1 MEKVLYRKYR
11 SKRLDEVV
19 GQKHIT
25 NTLSN
30 AIQTGVIS
38 HAYLFTGPRGVGKTS
53 VARILAHEIND
64 LDYSDSGEHLDI
76 IEIDAASNR
85 RIEEIRELRDKI
97 HVAPTSA
104 KYKVYIIDEVH
115 MLTTEAFNA
124 LLKTLEEPPAH
135 VVFILATT
143 ETHKLPATIVSR
155 TQRYAFKPINQKDI
169 EQHLRQIAN
178 KENIAIEDDALMLIA
193 EHGEG
198 SFRDSISLLNQFLGI
213 DKTVDESD
221 VLDLLGLAPS
231 GAIQELYQGI
241 QNRDLQKVNS
251 LLIDL
256 RDQGVLA
263 TTVAKQL
270 SNKYRSMIISQK
282 HDTSSAIRLL
292 EALVSIPSSPDPSAS
307 LELVLFKF
315 ILESPD
321 SNTKISVPPKTN
333 NETKKVMKKEIGKDV
348 KNTQVTPNHEKATIE
363 LPAPDQKPNTTENPQ
378 PASNDESQ
386 NEISDDWAS
395 IISIAKAKHSTI
407 YSVLRMATPEFD
419 NDIMKLSFNF
429 KFHQRQLNEPKQK
442 KLIQEILEEY
452 YKKPIDV
459 RILAKETKKKSA
471 TAENSPKPPKVNQD
485 LKNISNIFGN
495 SEMLES

>member
-11 SKRLDEVV
+11 SKRLDEVI

-30 AIQTGVIS
+30 AIKTGVVS

-53 VARILAHEIND
+53 VARILAHEING

-85 RIEEIRELRDKI
+85 RIEEVRELRDKI

-135 VVFILATT
+135 VIFILATT

-155 TQRYAFKPINQKDI
+155 TQRYTFKPINQKDI
-169 EQHLRQIAN
+169 EQHLRQIAS

-231 GAIQELYQGI
+231 GAIQELYNSI
-241 QNRDLQKVNS
+241 QSHDLQKANS
-251 LLIDL
+251 LLINL
-256 RDQGVLA
+256 REQGVLA
-263 TTVAKQL
+263 TTIAKQL

-307 LELVLFKF
+307 LELVLFKY
-315 ILESPD
+315 ILESSD
-321 SNTKISVPPKTN
+321 INNMVSLPPKTT
-333 NETKKVMKKEIGKDV
+333 EVIKKEIKEDV
-348 KNTQVTPNHEKATIE
+348 KNTQATPKHLKVTNKKSISEQKAEVSEST
-363 LPAPDQKPNTTENPQ
+363 KPE
-378 PASNDESQ
+378 SNDESQ
-386 NEISDDWAS
+386 SEISEDWAS
-395 IISIAKAKHSTI
+395 IISLAKAKHSTI

-419 NDIMKLSFNF
+419 NNVMKLSFNF

-442 KLIQEILEEY
+442 KLIQEILQEY

-459 RILAKETKKKSA
+459 RILAKETKTKSV
-471 TAENSPKPPKVNQD
+471 TAENLPKPPKDNND

-495 SEMLES
+495 SEVLES